1 MVVEM
6 PQDHILLSCRE
17 EVDYYPAELTSP
29 QHHGKEEVLL
39 PFLHC
44 AACYFIMH
52 SLYTTKTA
60 MMWTCRIVFFF
71 FVSR

>member
-52 SLYTTKTA
+52 SLYTT
-60 MMWTCRIVFFF
+60 
-71 FVSR
+71 